1 MWMALLVV
9 WVSVMPSLSLWR
21 DDESSIEKM
30 VNEMKVIMKMDTLTF
45 CECWSVSQKSCSR

>member
-1 MWMALLVV
+1 MALLVV

-30 VNEMKVIMKMDTLTF
+30 VNEVKVIMKMDTLTF
-45 CECWSVSQKSCSR
+45 CECWSVSQKSFSR